1 MSERINILIVDDE
14 QINLKLLRGI
24 LKGFQLNIL
33 SAMSGEEALKIAAR
47 GDFALI
53 LLDVMMPGMDGFECA
68 ERLREKPETRS
79 TPIIFVTAINKEQRH
94 IFRGYELGAVDYLFK
109 PVEPEVL
116 RGKVRTFVELHR
128 QRRSIETAA
137 TRLSTL
143 VHKLE
148 ESRNALEESERRY
161 RIVADYNYDWESWIS
176 PDDRTLY
183 VSPACERISGYPPE
197 RFINDPGFMETIMHQ
212 DDIPLWRDFLSDEEH
227 GDGGSIDFR
236 IYNSNA
242 RMRWVNAVKR
252 SVVDQDEHLGSRVS
266 LRDVTERREMK
277 ERMEHQALHDPMT
290 GLPNRVLCMERVN
303 RARQRAKRH
312 SMYFAVLLLDLDRFK
327 VINETLGHVAG
338 DKLLAEVADRLRG
351 CVRDM
356 DTVGRFGGDE
366 FVLLVEEF
374 HDHAHVKTV
383 ADKIISELQKPFMLG
398 MDEVRS
404 SASMG
409 VVVSDGKCEDC
420 SEDILH
426 NAHIAMYA
434 AKDAGKNQYTFFE
447 DSMREK
453 AVRTLTLEKD
463 LRRALR
469 DDEFILHYQPI
480 INLESAEVTGFETLI
495 RWEHPDRGLVSPG
508 EFIPIAE
515 DSGLIVEMGEWV
527 LRKAAGVF
535 TEWLKQCR
543 SPEQVFFSVNIS
555 ARQFREPSLVQ
566 MVDSVLAETGLPPK
580 HLKLEITETVI
591 MLDVMDS
598 VRKLNALKDIGISLS
613 VDDFGTGYSS
623 MSYLQKFPVD
633 QLKVDLSFVQRL
645 DRDRDSVEIVRA
657 IINLAHALKLSVV
670 AEGIETQE
678 QKNTLYSLHCDHG
691 QGYLFSKPVP
701 ESDAREILLTPN
713 ALKL

>member
-1 MSERINILIVDDE
+1 MNEPINILIVDDE

-33 SAMSGEEALKIAAR
+33 SATSGEEALKIAAR

-183 VSPACERISGYPPE
+183 VSPACERISGYPRE
-197 RFINDPGFMETIMHQ
+197 RFINDPGFMETIMHP
-212 DDIPLWRDFLSDEEH
+212 DDIPMWRDFLSDEDDS
-227 GDGGSIDFR
+227 DGGSIDFR
-236 IYNSNA
+236 IYNSSA

-252 SVVDQDEHLGSRVS
+252 SVVDQGEHLGSRVS
-266 LRDVTERREMK
+266 LRDVTERREME

-338 DKLLAEVADRLRG
+338 DKLLAEVAERLRG

-374 HDHAHVKTV
+374 SDREHVRKV
-383 ADKIISELQKPFMLG
+383 ADKIIAELQKPFMLG

-409 VVVSDGKCEDC
+409 VVISNGNCEDC

-426 NAHIAMYA
+426 NAHIAMYV

-453 AVRTLTLEKD
+453 AERTLTLEKD
-463 LRRALR
+463 LRRGLLNG
-469 DDEFILHYQPI
+469 EFILHYQPI
-480 INLESAEVTGFETLI
+480 INLGSTEVTGLETLI

-535 TEWLKQCR
+535 TEWLKEC
-543 SPEQVFFSVNIS
+543 SHPENVFFSVNIS

-566 MVDSVLAETGLPPK
+566 MVSDVLTETGLPPK

-598 VRKLNALKDIGISLS
+598 VRKLNALKDIGVSLS

-670 AEGIETQE
+670 AEGIETPE
-678 QKNTLYSLHCDHG
+678 QKDTLYSLQCDHG

-701 ESDAREILLTPN
+701 EPEARELLLTPN